1 MVEWEGEEQM
11 ADSDEEADRASEI
24 SVDAGKSDAETEAAG
39 AAIAT
44 KKRHE
49 NVSYILARVIDAR
62 SPFPLLALFKLAAL
76 PRQGDLIN
84 VQVSTGAMV
93 GYRVEFIN
101 FNPALEYQV
110 TIGCLPPEAVAP
122 SPSADDLKE
131 RMDNV
136 VKSQLQVFE
145 RAQAFSNAMILAGY
159 AGIFGLWSLSKDA
172 LTRTT
177 IDVVALLVGVSL
189 IIYVTWEIYGMIMR
203 ANSGFRFQK
212 LIGKQPAEFFK
223 LAVDYDTEQRK
234 IGARVAVHWRF
245 AVIPSIVLAYIG
257 ALILIYNFAANLLGM
272 RLWP

>member
-1 MVEWEGEEQM
+1 MSDGEEETN
-11 ADSDEEADRASEI
+11 STPE
-24 SVDAGKSDAETEAAG
+24 VLGTPGKSDAEIEADAV
-39 AAIAT
+39 ALAT

-62 SPFPLLALFKLAAL
+62 SPFPILALLKLAAL
-76 PRQGDLIN
+76 PRQGDLIS
-84 VQVSTGAMV
+84 VQVSTGAV
-93 GYRVEFIN
+93 IGYKVEFIN
-101 FNPALEYQV
+101 FNPAHEYQV
-110 TIGCLPPEAVAP
+110 TIGCLPPEAVTA
-122 SPSADDLKE
+122 SPSAADLE
-131 RMDNV
+131 ARMDNV

-159 AGIFGLWSLSKDA
+159 AGIFGLWSLSKDT
-172 LTRTT
+172 LTKTT
-177 IDVVALLVGVSL
+177 IDVVALLIGASL

-223 LAVDYDTEQRK
+223 LAVDYDAEQRK

-257 ALILIYNFAANLLGM
+257 ALILIYNFAANLLG
-272 RLWP
+272 LHEWP